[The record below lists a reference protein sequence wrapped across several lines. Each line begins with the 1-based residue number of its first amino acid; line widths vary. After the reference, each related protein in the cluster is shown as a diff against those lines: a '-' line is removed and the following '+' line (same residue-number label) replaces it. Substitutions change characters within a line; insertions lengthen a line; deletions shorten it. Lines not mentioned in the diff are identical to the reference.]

1 MSEISVMSQVLN
13 EQIANMKRSIDKFSK
28 VCSKVIEEFGTCT
41 NETGNEVTADEDTIS
56 RKQAIDAAI
65 KAVDEWDGGFN
76 FTRASIIKKALNA
89 LPPSPTPTVMPKP
102 QWIPCSDPSE
112 IPKDKM
118 LWVTHD
124 NGYERYVEVLFWDMT
139 EWSDKVSDV
148 VAYMPYYEPQ
158 PYKGVDA

>member
-1 MSEISVMSQVLN
+1 MTNREAVKVLKSLIECLSTDCDNDCERCHIQLDDINIMLEACAVAITELSQIDDDTVSRKAVLNAIMSETKHYPSWY
-13 EQIANMKRSIDKFSK
+13 
-28 VCSKVIEEFGTCT
+28 EE
-41 NETGNEVTADEDTIS
+41 
-56 RKQAIDAAI
+56 RI
-65 KAVDEWDGGFN
+65 K
-76 FTRASIIKKALNA
+76 A
-89 LPPSPTPTVMPKP
+89 LPPSPSRPKEP

-124 NGYERYVEVLFWDMT
+124 NGYERYVEALFWDMT

-148 VAYMPYYEPQ
+148 VAYMPYYEPE